1 MVKKIK
7 TVKQLKKHIGETLHV
22 VSREGYEF
30 DATVEKT
37 GKSADSWL
45 VLKTTDKEA
54 NKDHSWWPLGG
65 KVCHNCAYDYQI
77 SEELESLTTID
88 SKAEDK
94 AERILTKSEL
104 DAARGHFCLLKDGS
118 KGFICVKIAA
128 DEKPTR
134 ILHNSSDSRSWEY
147 KEREM
152 SEDNAPEAIKHDFTR
167 AYNIW
172 NDEDSLGVR
181 VVKVLEKYDGRKY
194 RYKKVKKTVTEEK
207 KDTKFLSA
215 HEIRKGI
222 GHLCK
227 LADGQ
232 EAFIASNEGDASVVC
247 MSSRSNGYGWSL
259 DASDVAAK
267 FRDSIKDY
275 KYGWGILDNCDAA
288 HIKVVEI
295 LDEPK
300 AVEEPTKTAESPKTI
315 LDMTIKE
322 VLEKLDEIIK
332 R

>member
-7 TVKQLKKHIGETLHV
+7 TVKQLEKHIGETLHV

-37 GKSADSWL
+37 GKSSDSWL
-45 VLKTTDKEA
+45 VLKTTDKVA
-54 NKDHSWWPLGG
+54 NKDTSWWQLGG
-65 KVCHNCAYDYQI
+65 NACHNCAYDYQI
-77 SEELESLTTID
+77 TDELRSLTTIGG
-88 SKAEDK
+88 KAEEK
-94 AERILTKSEL
+94 VERVLTKAEL
-104 DAARGHFCLLKDGS
+104 DAARGHFCLLEDGS

-134 ILHNSSDSRSWEY
+134 ILHNSPDSRSWTY
-147 KEREM
+147 TTHEM
-152 SEDNAPEAIKHDFTR
+152 PEDNAPEAIKHDFEK

-172 NDEDSLGVR
+172 NDDNALDVK

-194 RYKKVKKTVTEEK
+194 RYKKVQKTVTKDKEEQ
-207 KDTKFLSA
+207 KFLTAS
-215 HEIRKGI
+215 EIRRGI

-232 EAFIASNEGDASVVC
+232 EAFIACNDANIPIIC
-247 MSSRSNGYGWSL
+247 MPSRSNGRGWSL
-259 DASDVAAK
+259 GASDVSAK
-267 FRDSIKDY
+267 FEDAIKGY
-275 KYGWGILDNCDAA
+275 RYGWGIHCEDDAA
-288 HIKVVEI
+288 SIKVVSI

-300 AVEEPTKTAESPKTI
+300 VKTAESPKTI
-315 LDMTIKE
+315 LDMTIRE
-322 VLEKLDEIIK
+322 LLEKLDEIIK